1 MSCENG
7 SLRSYDIPR
16 LSIAVADRISNL
28 EGVVGL
34 VFSIIIGKLI
44 DLSLRACLGPDH
56 HLSVR

>member
-16 LSIAVADRISNL
+16 FSIAVADRISNL
-28 EGVVGL
+28 EGIVGL
-34 VFSIIIGKLI
+34 VFPIIIERLI
-44 DLSLRACLGPDH
+44 DSSLRACLGPDH